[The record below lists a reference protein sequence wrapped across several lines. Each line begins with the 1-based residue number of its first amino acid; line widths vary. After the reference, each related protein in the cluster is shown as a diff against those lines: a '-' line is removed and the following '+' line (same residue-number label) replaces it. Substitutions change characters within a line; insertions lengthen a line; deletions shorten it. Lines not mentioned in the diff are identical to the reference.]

1 MGEKKNYIV
10 IAAIFLIVVLSFC
23 LLPQTIAL
31 ENRLTFSVLFATLLA
46 IIWYTVETNKVQLA
60 MKHQIEVST
69 TALLTISFDK
79 TERMFELANVGNA
92 TAINIAVDDVVIDKK
107 EKIRLTFPSYPYLRA
122 GERKLFSVTS
132 YKGNEVVDFPFEAHL
147 IQELANKDYL
157 ASIKF
162 EDILRREKCQQVR
175 LGVSGPKL
183 LSTEEMMERL

>member
-10 IAAIFLIVVLSFC
+10 IAAIFLTVVLSFF

-31 ENRLTFSVLFATLLA
+31 EHRLTFSILFATLLA

-69 TALLTISFDK
+69 TALLTISYDK
-79 TERMFELANVGNA
+79 TENRFELANVGNA
-92 TAINIAVDDVVIDKK
+92 TAINIAVDDVVIDEK
-107 EKIRLTFPSYPYLRA
+107 EKIRLAFPSYPYLRA
-122 GERKLFSVTS
+122 GERQLLSITN
-132 YKGNEVVDFPFEAHL
+132 YKGDEVVDFSFDAHL
-147 IQELANKDYL
+147 IQEVANKDYL
-157 ASIKF
+157 VSIKF

-183 LSTEEMMERL
+183 LPSEEMMERL

>member
-10 IAAIFLIVVLSFC
+10 IAAIFLTVVLSFF

-69 TALLTISFDK
+69 TALLTISYDK
-79 TERMFELANVGNA
+79 TENRFELANVGNA
-92 TAINIAVDDVVIDKK
+92 TAINIAVDDVVLDEK
-107 EKIRLTFPSYPYLRA
+107 EKIRLAFPSYPYLRD
-122 GERKLFSVTS
+122 GERQLLSITS
-132 YKGNEVVDFPFEAHL
+132 YKGDEVVDFPFGAHL
-147 IQELANKDYL
+147 IQEVANKDYL
-157 ASIKF
+157 VSIKF

-183 LSTEEMMERL
+183 LFSEEMMERL

>member
-10 IAAIFLIVVLSFC
+10 IAAIFLTVVLSFF

-69 TALLTISFDK
+69 TALLTISYDK
-79 TERMFELANVGNA
+79 TENRFELANVGNA
-92 TAINIAVDDVVIDKK
+92 TAINIAVDDVVIDEK
-107 EKIRLTFPSYPYLRA
+107 EKIRLAFPSYPYLRA
-122 GERKLFSVTS
+122 GESQLLSITN
-132 YKGNEVVDFPFEAHL
+132 YKGDEVVDFSFDAHL
-147 IQELANKDYL
+147 IQEVANKDYL
-157 ASIKF
+157 VSIKF

-183 LSTEEMMERL
+183 LSSEEMMERL